1 MYGGVVTVR
10 ITYKEKRGKKILLL
24 NIVLRLSSRRRYL
37 AGRLVVAVVVLALLV
52 SALAAYTYLSLN
64 SHEVPL
70 PQSLTTNGQCAV
82 VAGGLRGVQLRCWRQ
97 LLRGAAVPGWPV
109 VGRGDRAVRAAGRLE
124 LLHRT
129 RHQHPLL
136 YGRRRS
142 LHPHLCSLRRCLL
155 V

>member
-10 ITYKEKRGKKILLL
+10 ITCKEKRGKKILLL

-70 PQSLTTNGQCAV
+70 PQSRTN
-82 VAGGLRGVQLRCWRQ
+82 
-97 LLRGAAVPGWPV
+97 
-109 VGRGDRAVRAAGRLE
+109 
-124 LLHRT
+124 H
-129 RHQHPLL
+129 
-136 YGRRRS
+136 
-142 LHPHLCSLRRCLL
+142 
-155 V
+155 